1 LVHADRLAEKQIRS
15 LHGILSRLQ
24 RFATDIG
31 FEVPSIEP
39 TTAARLYGGRV
50 EERSL
55 GPLGGAR
62 LGRIGLDEWLRRSRT
77 RAA

>member
-1 LVHADRLAEKQIRS
+1 MGRRL
-15 LHGILSRLQ
+15 
-24 RFATDIG
+24 TDVG

-39 TTAARLYGGRV
+39 TTEARLYGSRV

-55 GPLGGAR
+55 VPSGEAR
-62 LGRIGLDEWLRRSRT
+62 LGRIGFDEWLRRSRT